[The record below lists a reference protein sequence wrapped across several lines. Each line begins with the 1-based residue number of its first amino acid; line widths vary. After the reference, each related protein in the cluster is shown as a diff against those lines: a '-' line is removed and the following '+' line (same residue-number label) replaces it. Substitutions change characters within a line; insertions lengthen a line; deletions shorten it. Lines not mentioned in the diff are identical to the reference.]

1 MNNLCNDGLGG
12 KKKLPKMRSG
22 CSLVG
27 LQSHCVNKGEAV
39 QLRLV
44 DFTVCLTHGAAESSG
59 VLTMFRMSCFPF
71 CR

>member
-1 MNNLCNDGLGG
+1 MGWGEKN
-12 KKKLPKMRSG
+12 KLPKMRSG

-44 DFTVCLTHGAAESSG
+44 DFIVCLTPRLKRCRILGCFNY
-59 VLTMFRMSCFPF
+59 VLFVLFPLL
-71 CR
+71 